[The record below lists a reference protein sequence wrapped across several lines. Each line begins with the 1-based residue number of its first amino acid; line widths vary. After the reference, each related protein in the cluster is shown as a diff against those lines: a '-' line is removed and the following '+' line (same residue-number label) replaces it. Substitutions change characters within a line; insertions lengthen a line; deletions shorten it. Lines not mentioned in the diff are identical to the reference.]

1 MTLLPDGRLL
11 TGTFCETAILSLR
24 SLSVALIVA
33 LAGCATP
40 DRPSDLTPPVYVSEK
55 TWWQVNGDISAASLE
70 AKESAGNYARGTMEK
85 WRSLVHKRTE
95 ADFIPWFTGY
105 WTQQWLAIKVAW
117 YKLNGEEETDP
128 AAIRLAAYL
137 QEQYYNRVLD
147 PVAKEIDPD
156 IVRDQA
162 TKLYVQLL
170 SKQLRRIPQ
179 RHGVP
184 SAQFDR
190 RIKDV
195 PAIAL
200 TPHPDR
206 NASLY
211 QIVHAD
217 PLATLPAY
225 VGLIAQIRQDAG
237 SAGVGPSDARI
248 SPVAK
253 RAAEK
258 LEAQLATRGGAGVAA
273 AAVGGV
279 AGVIIS
285 LGAAGYGVIA
295 HENERPNMESQLRET
310 LNPVL
315 DDMWVSLME
324 DPATGVMAGVNHIS
338 QQIEGSLAKPI
349 MQPVTLEPL
358 PRGIPL
364 QSEYPFKDEKSDG
377 KPLSNDG
384 YAD

>member
-1 MTLLPDGRLL
+1 
-11 TGTFCETAILSLR
+11 
-24 SLSVALIVA
+24 
-33 LAGCATP
+33 
-40 DRPSDLTPPVYVSEK
+40 VSEK

-70 AKESAGNYARGTMEK
+70 AKESASNYARGIMES
-85 WRSLVHKRTE
+85 WRSLVQKRTE

-117 YKLNGEEETDP
+117 YKLNGEEGTDP
-128 AAIRLAAYL
+128 AAQRLAAYL
-137 QEQYYNRVLD
+137 QDQYYNRVLA
-147 PVAKEIDPD
+147 PVAKEIDPNL
-156 IVRDQA
+156 VRDQA
-162 TKLYVQLL
+162 TKRYVKLL
-170 SKQLRRIPQ
+170 SKQLRGIPQ
-179 RHGVP
+179 RYGVP
-184 SAQFDR
+184 SDQFDR

-200 TPHPDR
+200 TPHPAR

-225 VGLIAQIRQDAG
+225 VDLIAQIRQDAG
-237 SAGVGPSDARI
+237 GAGVGPSDARI

-258 LEAQLATRGGAGVAA
+258 LEAQLATRGGASVAA

-279 AGVIIS
+279 AGVIIT

-295 HENERPNMESQLRET
+295 HENERPNMETQLRET
-310 LNPVL
+310 LTPVL

-324 DPATGVMAGVNHIS
+324 DPATGVLAGVNHIS
-338 QQIEGSLAKPI
+338 LQIEGSLAKPVT
-349 MQPVTLEPL
+349 QTVTLEPL
-358 PRGIPL
+358 PRGFPL
-364 QSEYPFKDEKSDG
+364 QSEFPFKDEKSDG
-377 KPLSNDG
+377 KPLSGDG

>member
-1 MTLLPDGRLL
+1 M
-11 TGTFCETAILSLR
+11 ISSLR
-24 SLSVALIVA
+24 SPIIALIVG

-55 TWWQVNGDISAASLE
+55 TWWQVNGDISAVSLE
-70 AKESAGNYARGTMEK
+70 AKESASNYARGSMEK
-85 WRSLVHKRTE
+85 WRNLLHKRTE
-95 ADFIPWFTGY
+95 ADFIPWFTDY

-117 YKLNGEEETDP
+117 YKLSAKEGSDP
-128 AAIRLAAYL
+128 TVERLAAYF
-137 QEQYYNRVLD
+137 QGQFHDRVLA

-156 IVRDQA
+156 VVREQA

-170 SKQLRRIPQ
+170 SKHLRGIPQ
-179 RHGVP
+179 RYGVP
-184 SAQFDR
+184 SVQFDR

-200 TPHPDR
+200 MPQPAR

-217 PLATLPAY
+217 PIATLPAY
-225 VGLIAQIRQDAG
+225 VDLIAQIRQDAG

-295 HENERPNMESQLRET
+295 HENERPNMETQLRET

-349 MQPVTLEPL
+349 TQPVTLEPL

-364 QSEYPFKDEKSDG
+364 QSEEALKDEIGDDKTL
-377 KPLSNDG
+377 PNDG
-384 YAD
+384 FLVR